1 LESAQSVPDLHADS
15 AQANE
20 RAGQLY
26 HSLKKMFDLEPNA
39 RIFPGH
45 ANAPVPFN
53 ADVLTARLGDIA
65 AQLHQWFLSEESFKE
80 RIIARIPPT
89 PPNYTRI
96 TELNEA
102 GESPDVD
109 ITKLEA
115 GANRCA
121 IS

>member
-1 LESAQSVPDLHADS
+1 VPDLHADS

-65 AQLHQWFLSEESFKE
+65 AQLHQWFLSEE